1 MELIL
6 FNKDIKNEA
15 DLNDLKLFSSS
26 DNDFTNSMNHIDMN
40 NLGEKKNTSKRYD
53 AINISSSLLENDISE
68 NFNFKNILSNQ
79 GNIKN
84 FFDGIDII

>member
-1 MELIL
+1 MHDSMELIL

-53 AINISSSLLENDISE
+53 TINISSSLLENDISE
-68 NFNFKNILSNQ
+68 NFNFKNILSN
-79 GNIKN
+79 
-84 FFDGIDII
+84 